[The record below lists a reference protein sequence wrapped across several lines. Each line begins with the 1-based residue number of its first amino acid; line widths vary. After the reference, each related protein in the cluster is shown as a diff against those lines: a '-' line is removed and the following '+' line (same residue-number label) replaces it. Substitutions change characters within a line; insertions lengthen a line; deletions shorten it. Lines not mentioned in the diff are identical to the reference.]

1 MNRSTRDRL
10 LTVALA
16 LVAALLV
23 AGAYKAPLWKMKL
36 RAPQYPAGLQL
47 VAYGD
52 RIEGD
57 LREINIINHYIGMQK
72 IEEKPAA
79 EMALFPLG
87 IGLVVFLILLA
98 PLHRWLQL
106 LAIAAAAGLPLVILA
121 DIQWWLRS
129 YGQNLDPTAPLR
141 QKPFTPLVLGT
152 TEIGNFHSTTSLS
165 TGLIYM
171 FAAAA
176 LLLAAFLIT
185 RHRRDAA
192 AAAPSASDP
201 GVAPGSVRTAMLCLT
216 MLAVPAGLA
225 AQSLQQKID
234 AAPAGSRLEVRGGE
248 WEGPIVIRKSLQLV
262 GLDSPVIDGGGKGT
276 VVHIDAERVS
286 ISGFTVR
293 NSGRSPIEEAAGI
306 KLRGSH
312 HLVENN
318 RLHDVHFGIQAL
330 HGENVVIRGNAVRP
344 GRGRG
349 YRGGDG
355 INVWYLRDSEIDG
368 NRIAAA
374 RDGIYLSFTSGITVS
389 GNLVEHSRYGV
400 HSMFSDEIIV
410 VRNQFRENLLG
421 AALMNSNRLVFS
433 DNICERN
440 REGATAYGILL
451 KDIGELVVERNVI
464 ARNRVGIYADATP
477 DRGDRTAVIRHN
489 SIIGN
494 DIGLALQSTA
504 RLIVTENRIAD
515 NMTTVSALGSRLSSG
530 NLWSFQN
537 RGNFWSDYAGIDRNR
552 DGIGDYP
559 HEITDTVDALTRRNP
574 LVQAFRHT
582 AAHRVIELAA
592 RMFPLFRPSPLLSD
606 PAPLTRP
613 SSLSPRYL

>member
-1 MNRSTRDRL
+1 MKRTTRDRL
-10 LTVALA
+10 LTIALA

-36 RAPQYPAGLQL
+36 QAPQYPAGLQI

-72 IEEKPAA
+72 IDEKPAA

-98 PLHRWLQL
+98 PLHRWLHL
-106 LAIAAAAGLPLVILA
+106 LAITAAAGLPLGILA

-141 QKPFTPLVLGT
+141 QKPFTPMVLGT
-152 TEIGNFHSTTSLS
+152 TEIGNFHSTTLLS

-176 LLLAAFLIT
+176 LLLVAFLIS
-185 RHRRDAA
+185 RRRDAA
-192 AAAPSASDP
+192 PAAAAAGERPT
-201 GVAPGSVRTAMLCLT
+201 APGSALAAMLCLAILT
-216 MLAVPAGLA
+216 VPAGAA
-225 AQSLQQKID
+225 AQTLQERID

-248 WEGPIVIRKSLQLV
+248 WQGPIVIRKSLQLV
-262 GLDSPVIDGGGKGT
+262 GIDSPVIDGGGKGT
-276 VVHIDAERVS
+276 VVHIEAERVS

-330 HGENVVIRGNAVRP
+330 HGENVVIRYNQIRP

-355 INVWYLRDSEIDG
+355 INVWYLRNSKIDG

-389 GNLVEHSRYGV
+389 GNRVEHSRYGV
-400 HSMFSDEIIV
+400 HSMFSDEIV
-410 VRNQFRENLLG
+410 VVKNQFRENLLG
-421 AALMNSNRLVFS
+421 AALMNSNKLVFS
-433 DNICERN
+433 DNVCERN

-451 KDIGELVVERNVI
+451 KDIGELLVERNVI

-515 NMTTVSALGSRLSSG
+515 NMTTVSALGSGLSSG

-574 LVQAFRHT
+574 LIQAFRYT

-592 RMFPLFRPSPLLSD
+592 RMFPLLRPSPMLSD

-613 SSLSPRYL
+613 SSLTPRYL